1 MRRLI
6 VGCAVVALVAMAVAT
21 EARPPAAFDGVS
33 SLPIVPLVRSQ
44 LGLASW
50 YGEAFQGSTTAS
62 GELFDMDRLTAA
74 HPTLPLG
81 SRIKVTNLANHKS
94 LVLRVNDRGP
104 NIRGRLIDVSKAA
117 ALRLGFL
124 GSGMA
129 SVRVRT
135 ISYPKGYSAPGGFR
149 TLGSCAALIR

>member
-1 MRRLI
+1 MRKLI
-6 VGCAVVALVAMAVAT
+6 MGCAVLALVTIAVKT
-21 EARPPAAFDGVS
+21 EARPPAAFDRVAS
-33 SLPIVPLVRSQ
+33 ALIVPLVRSQ

-50 YGEAFQGSTTAS
+50 YGEGFQGSATAS
-62 GELFDMDRLTAA
+62 GELFDMNRLTAA
-74 HPTLPLG
+74 HPSLPLG
-81 SRIKVTNLANHKS
+81 SRIRVTNLTNSKS

-104 NIRGRLIDVSKAA
+104 NIRGRLLDVSKAA

-129 SVRVRT
+129 RVRVRT
-135 ISYPKGYSAPGGFR
+135 ISYPKGYSAPGGFL